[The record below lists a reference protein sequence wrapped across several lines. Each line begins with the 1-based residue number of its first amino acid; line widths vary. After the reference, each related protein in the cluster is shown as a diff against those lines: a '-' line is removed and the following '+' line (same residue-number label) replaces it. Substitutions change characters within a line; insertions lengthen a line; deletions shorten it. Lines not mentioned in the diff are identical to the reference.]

1 MFHRHACCR
10 KLAIPRS
17 RHVVRVWLQKIGLLF
32 VTYLF
37 SLLTGCRLDV
47 NPPVVPNLT
56 WASSQ
61 SSSTVAEKAPL
72 ESAQIPPA
80 DLESLPAAPT
90 PWRLAL
96 VLPAQSSTLDCAA
109 LTRGFLA
116 LCRALKVTPITSPSL
131 SAALASRPNALCVVA
146 PSMPWNA
153 ITAQAHKIG
162 AICVFC
168 DANND
173 RITSAAA
180 QEPHQAPDTSD
191 FDGFVGTDALS
202 AGRMCGL
209 AMMDLLPNG
218 GKVLAIGPPLPSK
231 PTSGSAENL
240 AIFRG
245 GAPFPLME
253 GFVSITTG
261 QLEVMTSPQ
270 IPTATASLAPF
281 QGFTCLDPAQM
292 PMLQQALAASPGL
305 RNRPVVGYGDT
316 PTMRF
321 LFATGHCEGLV
332 APPSVGLGEALA
344 ALTVGLLQNRLPKG
358 RQVLLAS
365 EGYLQPIP
373 TSNARQRF

>member
-1 MFHRHACCR
+1 MFYRHACFW
-10 KLAIPRS
+10 KPVTPQS
-17 RHVVRVWLQKIGLLF
+17 RHVAYAWSQKIGLLII
-32 VTYLF
+32 TTLF

-47 NPPVVPNLT
+47 NPLVVPNLT
-56 WASSQ
+56 WV
-61 SSSTVAEKAPL
+61 SSTTSPTTAEKAPL
-72 ESAQIPPA
+72 ESVQIPPA
-80 DLESLPAAPT
+80 DLESLPVAPT

-96 VLPAQSSTLDCAA
+96 VLPAQSSTLDLTA
-109 LTRGFLA
+109 LTRGFSA
-116 LCRALKVTPITSPSL
+116 LCRALKVTPVTSPSL
-131 SAALASRPNALCVVA
+131 SSALASRPNALCVVA

-153 ITAQAHKIG
+153 ITAQAHKAG

-173 RITSAAA
+173 LIAWAAA
-180 QEPHQAPDTSD
+180 QEPHQAADASD

-245 GAPFPLME
+245 GAPFSLME
-253 GFVSITTG
+253 GVVSITTG
-261 QLEVMTSPQ
+261 QLDVMTSPQ

-344 ALTVGLLQNRLPKG
+344 ALTVGLLENRLPKG

-365 EGYLQPIP
+365 EGYLRPLPSISSLP
-373 TSNARQRF
+373 NR